1 MQQKRSFLF
10 FPLFFL
16 IREREKKRD
25 GKKGTIIFVVEKLN
39 FQIEFSQ
46 RKKA

>member
-1 MQQKRSFLF
+1 MWQV
-10 FPLFFL
+10 
-16 IREREKKRD
+16 KRD
-25 GKKGTIIFVVEKLN
+25 GKKGMIFFVVEKFN